1 MYKKD
6 SETAVTTESTYT
18 TSTRS
23 NSEDDVILKV
33 HTRTV
38 NGAPAVVTLELSA
51 DAGQARRFVNVDRT
65 NLLSLRDMFNEVV
78 HDMEALDAAAEDA
91 ARVARAHDVRRA
103 RRCTDGFH
111 DDDCAH
117 RL

>member
-51 DAGQARRFVNVDRT
+51 DAGQPRRFVNVDRT

-78 HDMEALDAAAEDA
+78 HDMEAIDAAAEDA
-91 ARVARAHDVRRA
+91 ARVARAYNTYSTTRSPAND
-103 RRCTDGFH
+103 
-111 DDDCAH
+111 
-117 RL
+117 